1 MRRVATVCKVD
12 NLSKPWECYTKIAR
26 LRNLNIIPH
35 KEIEY
40 EKLNEELNK
49 ERLLKQKQK
58 YKKFIS
64 EQKRLDN
71 REDRDKEE
79 MDLLYDKIG
88 NNFRKMPSLAM
99 SKQGGDI
106 KSKRDMFK
114 LKKLKIDDTLD
125 SPMKQVK
132 YDFADTESSRDISPK
147 NRKPIIEGS
156 PDKDFEDIGIMH

>member
-40 EKLNEELNK
+40 EKLNEDLNK
-49 ERLLKQKQK
+49 ERLHKQKQK

-79 MDLLYDKIG
+79 MDILYDKIG

-99 SKQGGDI
+99 SK
-106 KSKRDMFK
+106 
-114 LKKLKIDDTLD
+114 
-125 SPMKQVK
+125 
-132 YDFADTESSRDISPK
+132 
-147 NRKPIIEGS
+147 
-156 PDKDFEDIGIMH
+156 